1 MSLIGTDAR
10 EQGPR
15 RRPFEQTLALPRP
28 IGDVRGNGRPVL
40 IPNGKL
46 RLSNL
51 LSVVPPGTH
60 RPRILPQS
68 LDEGKLHPE
77 NHTSRDADVMPELD
91 IAVVIVT
98 YKCAALTLE
107 SLRSVDAE
115 RSTTGT
121 RIRVIVV
128 DNASGDT
135 KDLAEA
141 IKSNNWA
148 SWVTLVTA
156 PRNGGFA
163 YGNNVGIQRAYDTA
177 TPAYVYLLN
186 PDAQVRSGAIASLAR
201 FLEAHPDVGIAGSS
215 FETRDG
221 SNWPFA
227 FRFPGLM
234 SELLQGMEIGALMRL
249 FDRWVVARHMSR
261 VAQPTDWICGASM
274 MIRPSVLAR
283 IGGMDENYFL
293 YFEETDFCY
302 RAKQAGFPTWYVPD
316 SRVMHIMGQTT
327 TVTDISAGPR
337 RLPDYWFESRRR
349 YFAVTYGIGKAI
361 AIDVVTLIANWV
373 GLIKRIAL
381 KRDRVPHF
389 LRDVIRHS
397 VLWPRNRNFPDI
409 RCFRPPD

>member
-1 MSLIGTDAR
+1 
-10 EQGPR
+10 
-15 RRPFEQTLALPRP
+15 
-28 IGDVRGNGRPVL
+28 
-40 IPNGKL
+40 
-46 RLSNL
+46 
-51 LSVVPPGTH
+51 
-60 RPRILPQS
+60 
-68 LDEGKLHPE
+68 
-77 NHTSRDADVMPELD
+77 MPELD

-361 AIDVVTLIANWV
+361 AIDVVTLIANSV

-389 LRDVIRHS
+389 LRDVIKHS

>member
-1 MSLIGTDAR
+1 
-10 EQGPR
+10 
-15 RRPFEQTLALPRP
+15 
-28 IGDVRGNGRPVL
+28 
-40 IPNGKL
+40 
-46 RLSNL
+46 
-51 LSVVPPGTH
+51 
-60 RPRILPQS
+60 
-68 LDEGKLHPE
+68 
-77 NHTSRDADVMPELD
+77 MPELD

-361 AIDVVTLIANWV
+361 AIDVVTLIANSV

-409 RCFRPPD
+409 RCFRPPG

>member
-1 MSLIGTDAR
+1 
-10 EQGPR
+10 
-15 RRPFEQTLALPRP
+15 
-28 IGDVRGNGRPVL
+28 
-40 IPNGKL
+40 
-46 RLSNL
+46 
-51 LSVVPPGTH
+51 
-60 RPRILPQS
+60 
-68 LDEGKLHPE
+68 
-77 NHTSRDADVMPELD
+77 MPELD

-107 SLRSVDAE
+107 SLASVDAE

-361 AIDVVTLIANWV
+361 AIDVVTLIANSV

>member
-1 MSLIGTDAR
+1 
-10 EQGPR
+10 
-15 RRPFEQTLALPRP
+15 
-28 IGDVRGNGRPVL
+28 
-40 IPNGKL
+40 
-46 RLSNL
+46 
-51 LSVVPPGTH
+51 
-60 RPRILPQS
+60 
-68 LDEGKLHPE
+68 
-77 NHTSRDADVMPELD
+77 MPELD

-107 SLRSVDAE
+107 SLASVDAE
-115 RSTTGT
+115 RSTTGI

-349 YFAVTYGIGKAI
+349 YFAVTYGVGKAI

-389 LRDVIRHS
+389 LRDVIKHS
-397 VLWPRNRNFPDI
+397 VLWPRNRDFPDI
-409 RCFRPPD
+409 RCFRPPG

>member
-1 MSLIGTDAR
+1 
-10 EQGPR
+10 
-15 RRPFEQTLALPRP
+15 
-28 IGDVRGNGRPVL
+28 
-40 IPNGKL
+40 
-46 RLSNL
+46 
-51 LSVVPPGTH
+51 
-60 RPRILPQS
+60 
-68 LDEGKLHPE
+68 
-77 NHTSRDADVMPELD
+77 MPELD

-115 RSTTGT
+115 RSTTGI

-141 IKSNNWA
+141 IRSNNWA

-361 AIDVVTLIANWV
+361 AIDVVTLIANSV

>member
-1 MSLIGTDAR
+1 
-10 EQGPR
+10 
-15 RRPFEQTLALPRP
+15 
-28 IGDVRGNGRPVL
+28 
-40 IPNGKL
+40 
-46 RLSNL
+46 
-51 LSVVPPGTH
+51 
-60 RPRILPQS
+60 
-68 LDEGKLHPE
+68 
-77 NHTSRDADVMPELD
+77 MPELD

-349 YFAVTYGIGKAI
+349 YFAVTYGVGKAI
-361 AIDVVTLIANWV
+361 AIDVVTLIANSV

>member
-1 MSLIGTDAR
+1 
-10 EQGPR
+10 
-15 RRPFEQTLALPRP
+15 
-28 IGDVRGNGRPVL
+28 
-40 IPNGKL
+40 
-46 RLSNL
+46 
-51 LSVVPPGTH
+51 
-60 RPRILPQS
+60 
-68 LDEGKLHPE
+68 
-77 NHTSRDADVMPELD
+77 MPELD

-107 SLRSVDAE
+107 SLKSVDAE

-234 SELLQGMEIGALMRL
+234 SELLQGIGIGALMRL

-361 AIDVVTLIANWV
+361 AIDVVTLIANSV

-389 LRDVIRHS
+389 LRDVIKHS

>member
-1 MSLIGTDAR
+1 
-10 EQGPR
+10 
-15 RRPFEQTLALPRP
+15 
-28 IGDVRGNGRPVL
+28 
-40 IPNGKL
+40 
-46 RLSNL
+46 
-51 LSVVPPGTH
+51 
-60 RPRILPQS
+60 
-68 LDEGKLHPE
+68 
-77 NHTSRDADVMPELD
+77 MPELD

-141 IKSNNWA
+141 IRSNNWA

-361 AIDVVTLIANWV
+361 AIDVVTLIANSV

>member
-1 MSLIGTDAR
+1 MSGASCAR
-10 EQGPR
+10 ETKR
-15 RRPFEQTLALPRP
+15 
-28 IGDVRGNGRPVL
+28 DDRGIMR
-40 IPNGKL
+40 
-46 RLSNL
+46 
-51 LSVVPPGTH
+51 
-60 RPRILPQS
+60 
-68 LDEGKLHPE
+68 
-77 NHTSRDADVMPELD
+77 ELD

-98 YKCAALTLE
+98 YKCAALTLA
-107 SLRSVDAE
+107 SLKSVNAE
-115 RSTTGT
+115 RAAAEV

-128 DNASGDT
+128 DNASGDA
-135 KDLAEA
+135 KELARAIEA
-141 IKSNNWA
+141 NNWS

-163 YGNNVGIQRAYDTA
+163 YGNNVGMQWAYA
-177 TPAYVYLLN
+177 GGTPAYVYLLN
-186 PDAQVRSGAIASLAR
+186 PDAEVRSGAIASLAR
-201 FLEAHPDVGIAGSS
+201 FLESHPDVGIAGSS
-215 FETRDG
+215 FETFDG
-221 SNWPFA
+221 NDWPFA

-249 FDRWVVARHMSR
+249 FDRWVVARPMSP

-302 RAKQAGFPTWYVPD
+302 RAKQAGFPTWYVPG

-327 TVTDISAGPR
+327 TVTDISVGPR
-337 RLPDYWFESRRR
+337 RLPGYWFESRRR

-361 AIDVVTLIANWV
+361 AIDVVALIANSV

-381 KRDRVPHF
+381 RRQSVPHF
-389 LRDVIRHS
+389 VRDLIRHS
-397 VLWPRNRNFPDI
+397 PMWPRNRNLAVI

>member
-1 MSLIGTDAR
+1 
-10 EQGPR
+10 
-15 RRPFEQTLALPRP
+15 
-28 IGDVRGNGRPVL
+28 
-40 IPNGKL
+40 
-46 RLSNL
+46 
-51 LSVVPPGTH
+51 
-60 RPRILPQS
+60 
-68 LDEGKLHPE
+68 
-77 NHTSRDADVMPELD
+77 MPELD

-349 YFAVTYGIGKAI
+349 YFAVTYGVGKAI
-361 AIDVVTLIANWV
+361 AIDVVTLIANSV

-389 LRDVIRHS
+389 LRDVIKHS

-409 RCFRPPD
+409 RCFRPPG

>member
-1 MSLIGTDAR
+1 
-10 EQGPR
+10 
-15 RRPFEQTLALPRP
+15 
-28 IGDVRGNGRPVL
+28 
-40 IPNGKL
+40 
-46 RLSNL
+46 
-51 LSVVPPGTH
+51 
-60 RPRILPQS
+60 
-68 LDEGKLHPE
+68 
-77 NHTSRDADVMPELD
+77 MPELD

-361 AIDVVTLIANWV
+361 AIDVVTLIANSV

>member
-1 MSLIGTDAR
+1 
-10 EQGPR
+10 
-15 RRPFEQTLALPRP
+15 
-28 IGDVRGNGRPVL
+28 
-40 IPNGKL
+40 
-46 RLSNL
+46 
-51 LSVVPPGTH
+51 
-60 RPRILPQS
+60 
-68 LDEGKLHPE
+68 
-77 NHTSRDADVMPELD
+77 MPELD

-107 SLRSVDAE
+107 SLASVDAE
-115 RSTTGT
+115 RSTTGI

-249 FDRWVVARHMSR
+249 FDRWVVPRHMSR

-349 YFAVTYGIGKAI
+349 YFAVTYGVGKAI

-389 LRDVIRHS
+389 LRDVIKHS

-409 RCFRPPD
+409 RCFRPPG